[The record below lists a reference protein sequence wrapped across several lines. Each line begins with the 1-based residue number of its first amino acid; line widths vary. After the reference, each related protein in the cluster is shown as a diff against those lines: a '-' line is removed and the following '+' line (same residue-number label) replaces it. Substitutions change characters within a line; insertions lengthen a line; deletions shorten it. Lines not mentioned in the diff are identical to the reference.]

1 MIENFD
7 FGAAMT
13 AISVVLMAWIAFQFY
28 WKPRRED
35 RWRRELDNHK
45 DRTET
50 IQQLSNDKI
59 WVQYKNDLSTFL
71 DKGDRFF
78 GLSWWRIYDQCLLVA
93 FVYPLVLFLFS
104 WAFGGNGSL
113 GEANLLPDS
122 LSWLGRL
129 GYMIFLS
136 FLFFFIFFWT
146 KNSDKI
152 AHRSIQYLPSP
163 FAAQVRKRRWLLH
176 ILEVVSLFVGLLIV
190 MGFANAVAVAVAVV
204 GAVVGIGVGAVAV
217 AVAVAFA
224 VAVSDTNTPFLSLLF
239 LVFFVAL
246 PLVNALADSLSW
258 MATRFF
264 VKRAEER

>member
-1 MIENFD
+1 MERLSTSMIENFD

-163 FAAQVRKRRWLLH
+163 FAAQVRKRRWL
-176 ILEVVSLFVGLLIV
+176 IWPSCPATDPRTSRSGRFSSTACE
-190 MGFANAVAVAVAVV
+190 AAVRPPNFEEITRKV
-204 GAVVGIGVGAVAV
+204 
-217 AVAVAFA
+217 
-224 VAVSDTNTPFLSLLF
+224 TTPKTMKTQ
-239 LVFFVAL
+239 VCM
-246 PLVNALADSLSW
+246 ALAQAVLRSPPPK
-258 MATRFF
+258 T
-264 VKRAEER
+264 